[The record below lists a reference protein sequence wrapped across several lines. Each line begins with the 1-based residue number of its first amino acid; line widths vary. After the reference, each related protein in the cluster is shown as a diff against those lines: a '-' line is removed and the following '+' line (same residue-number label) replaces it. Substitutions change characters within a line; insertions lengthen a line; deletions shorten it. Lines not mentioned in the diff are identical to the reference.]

1 MKESKLEKLRLKE
14 EKRLLK
20 EENKRKKAEEKLRLK
35 EEKRLIKEKNKEEK
49 LLKKQLKKGIIPT
62 PHTKF
67 YPDGVSF
74 DLEYPKVTMVGYL
87 LESVARYPDLVAV
100 EYYGRTYKYREF
112 YEMVRNTAK
121 SLRAQGVKPDDK
133 IAICM
138 PNTPQAVMMFY
149 AANMI
154 GAIVALI
161 HPLSAENEIEQYI
174 NESGATFLLT
184 LDLVYDKIH
193 NIVDKTCVNKIV
205 VASVGESLKN
215 IKKFLYKFKSRGT
228 VPKIELTDDIMTWK
242 EFLNYGYDYDGEIAC
257 LKEADDPAVI
267 LYSGGTSGNPKG
279 ILLSNYNFN
288 ALALSCHKM
297 IEQSGPGES
306 ILAILPIFH
315 GFGLGVCIHTTLC
328 CGMRVVLIPNFSP
341 KEFAKLIYKHK
352 ISIVCAVPSLYESMT
367 KMKLGKND
375 LSHFKC
381 AISGGDF
388 MSHDLKEKV
397 DRYLHD
403 HGSSAE
409 VRVGYGLTE
418 ATAATC
424 VTPTGAYKEGSIG
437 IPFPGT
443 YYKIV
448 KVGTHDEV
456 RRGEDGEIC
465 ISGPTVMMGY
475 LNNLQETIQAL
486 QIHEDGRT
494 WLHTGDIGSMDK
506 DGYVFFK
513 QRVKRII
520 ISNGYNLYPSHI
532 ETIINSH
539 PYVFTSTVIGIPHPK
554 KVQVAKAFIILKDGI
569 KPSKDIE
576 KSIKEH
582 CEKNLAKYSLPAVYE
597 FRDSLPKTLVGK
609 VAYRKLMEEENK

>member
-1 MKESKLEKLRLKE
+1 MTRSKLEKIKEKE
-14 EKRLLK
+14 EKRKLK
-20 EENKRKKAEEKLRLK
+20 EENKRKKEEEKLKLK
-35 EEKRLIKEKNKEEK
+35 EEKE
-49 LLKKQLKKGIIPT
+49 LKKQIKKGIIPT
-62 PHTKF
+62 PFVKY
-67 YPDGVSF
+67 YPDGVTF
-74 DLEYPKVTMVGYL
+74 NLEYPKVTMVGYL
-87 LESVARYPDLVAV
+87 LESVARYPDLVAI
-100 EYYGRTYKYREF
+100 EYYGRTYRYREF
-112 YEMVRNTAK
+112 YEMIRDTAK
-121 SLRAQGVKPDDK
+121 SLRSQGVKEGDK
-133 IAICM
+133 VAICM

-149 AANMI
+149 ATNMV
-154 GAIVALI
+154 GAIAALI

-193 NIVDKTCVNKIV
+193 NIVDKTCVKKIV

-215 IKKFLYKFKSRGT
+215 IKKFLYKFKSRGI
-228 VPKIELTDDIMTWK
+228 VPKIELTDNIMTWK
-242 EFLNYGYDYDGEIAC
+242 EFLNYGYDYEGEVAC
-257 LKEADDPAVI
+257 LKGADDAAVI

-306 ILAILPIFH
+306 ILALLPIFH

-328 CGMRVVLIPNFSP
+328 CGMRVVLVPNFSP
-341 KEFAKLIYKHK
+341 KDFVKLLYKHK

-367 KMKLGKND
+367 KMKIGKND

-388 MSHDLKEKV
+388 MSKDLKEKV
-397 DRYLHD
+397 DKYLHE
-403 HGSSAE
+403 HGSTAE

-418 ATAATC
+418 ASAATC
-424 VTPTGAYKEGSIG
+424 ATPTGAYKEGSIG

-465 ISGPTVMMGY
+465 ICGPTVMMGY
-475 LNNLQETIQAL
+475 LNNLQETVQAL

-506 DGYVFFK
+506 DGYIFFK

-569 KPSKDIE
+569 KPTKDVE

-582 CEKNLAKYSLPAVYE
+582 CEKNLAKYSLPSVYE

-609 VAYRKLMEEENK
+609 VAYRKLMDEEEKKSGK